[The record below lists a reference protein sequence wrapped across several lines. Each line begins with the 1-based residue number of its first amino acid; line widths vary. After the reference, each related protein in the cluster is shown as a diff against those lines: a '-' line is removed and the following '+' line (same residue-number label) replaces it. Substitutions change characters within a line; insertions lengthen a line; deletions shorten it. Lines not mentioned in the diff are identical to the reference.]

1 MPWKRG
7 RHILEDKYSWIKP
20 MLQLIS
26 STKNASILAP
36 YGINLIKSYLM
47 GGVND
52 TGMEEETLCETD
64 SPVYTSEALD
74 MTIGMQELED
84 AVAETQWHNSKTYG
98 KGPFSHSVQIG
109 GMAINK
115 SRAINQQFRYVTS
128 ASSTDRL
135 CHVAQES

>member
-64 SPVYTSEALD
+64 SPAYTSEALD

-84 AVAETQWHNSKTYG
+84 AVAETQWRNSKTYG
-98 KGPFSHSVQIG
+98 KGPFSHLVQIG

-135 CHVAQES
+135 CRVAQES